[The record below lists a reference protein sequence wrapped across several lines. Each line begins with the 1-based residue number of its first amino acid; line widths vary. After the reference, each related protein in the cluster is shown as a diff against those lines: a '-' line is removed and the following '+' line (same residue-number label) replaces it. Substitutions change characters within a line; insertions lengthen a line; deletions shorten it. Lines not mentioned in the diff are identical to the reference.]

1 MSDIGLGLLAL
12 LVLALLLVA
21 LLRPRRGRAQPVQ
34 TLSDLPVEDLLPRHL
49 QYFAQVRR
57 ALSAEDAQYLRD
69 RASRRTARRALRARR
84 AVVRGFL
91 AGLLEDFERLER
103 LGRTIAA
110 LSPVVNRRQEFERLW
125 LGARFRM
132 VYAVVQ
138 FYLALGLVSVPQ
150 LEALTNQVGSLA
162 RRLHEAMA
170 ALSAASAGGQSS
182 QVSV

>member
-1 MSDIGLGLLAL
+1 MTDIALGLVAL
-12 LVLALLLVA
+12 LVVSVLLIA
-21 LLRPRRGRAQPVQ
+21 LLRPRRERSRPGQS
-34 TLSDLPVEDLLPRHL
+34 LCDFPVEDLLPRNL
-49 QYFAQVRR
+49 QYFALVRR
-57 ALSAEDAQYLRD
+57 ALSAEDAEYLHE
-69 RASRRTARRALRARR
+69 RASRFVARRALRARR

-91 AGLLEDFERLER
+91 AGLLEDFQRLER

-110 LSPVVNRRQEFERLW
+110 LSPVISRKQEFERLW
-125 LGARFRM
+125 LGVRFRL

-170 ALSAASAGGQSS
+170 ALSAASAAAQNS